1 MIVKVLKHDK
11 NHLEIELSNL
21 TVAELVRNELWEDSS
36 VSVAAWKKEHPTKN
50 PVLVIKT
57 DGKSGQK
64 ALTDCLERIEKKN
77 KKLMDEAKKAL
88 KK

>member
-1 MIVKVLKHDK
+1 MIVKVLKNEK

-21 TVAELVRNELWEDSS
+21 TIAELVRNEMWEDSS
-36 VSVAAWKKEHPTKN
+36 VTISAWKKEHPTKN

-57 DGKSGQK
+57 SGKSSQK
-64 ALTDCLERIEKKN
+64 ALVDCMERIQKAN
-77 KKLMDEAKKAL
+77 KKILDEAKKAL

>member
-1 MIVKVLKHDK
+1 MIVKVLKNEK
-11 NHLEIELSNL
+11 NHLEMELENL

-36 VSVAAWKKEHPTKN
+36 VTVAAWKKSHPTKN
-50 PVLVIKT
+50 PVLVVKT
-57 DGKSGQK
+57 SGKSAQK
-64 ALTDCLERIEKKN
+64 VLVDCLERIEKDN